1 MRNKGKKIKHY
12 KGSFDTG
19 RFKRRRI
26 IRGIV
31 ILILLFIAGY
41 FLAPRI
47 LDVGTR
53 LWYEGVKR
61 YEESS
66 NSQSQSIDN
75 PPSND
80 SSQSESEPIVEP
92 TPTPVPEPEGNW
104 SVVSTASV
112 ATPELAQQTAQQLAQ
127 QGVKYALIT
136 LKAADGTIGY
146 ASAVPTAAGSI
157 SATPFDARAAA
168 DAMKQ
173 AGIVP
178 VAELWAY
185 RDPIAAYSDRTMAIG
200 YGASEGMLWLD
211 NSAQAGGKPWL
222 NPYSPTARQYIQDLA
237 LEVVSLGYEQIVFS
251 GLHFPEVRS
260 TNGANFGDTQGKS
273 FDAILN
279 ETIQQLQAVLK
290 EHNAIAWFQY
300 SAAAVTGEDLRIAA
314 APVGGL
320 AMERL
325 LVQIPADTADPVATL
340 AACAAAAGEKTKIY
354 RVPAAPDEV
363 LQQAANANGY
373 KQAVIG

>member
-26 IRGIV
+26 IRSIV
-31 ILILLFIAGY
+31 LLIILFVAGY

-47 LDVGTR
+47 LDAGTR
-53 LWYEGVKR
+53 LWYEGLKR
-61 YEESS
+61 YEESL
-66 NSQSQSIDN
+66 NSQSQSTEN
-75 PPSND
+75 PPLDES
-80 SSQSESEPIVEP
+80 SESEPESTAEP
-92 TPTPVPEPEGNW
+92 TPEPEPEGDW
-104 SVVSTASV
+104 SVVPTASV

-127 QGVKYALIT
+127 QGAKYAMIT
-136 LKAADGTIGY
+136 LKAPDGTVGY
-146 ASAVPTAAGSI
+146 ASAVPTASGSL
-157 SATPFDARAAA
+157 SATPFDAKAIA
-168 DAMKQ
+168 DAMK
-173 AGIVP
+173 AEGIVP
-178 VAELWAY
+178 VAEIWAY
-185 RDPIAAYSDRTMAIG
+185 RDPAAAYTDRSMAIG
-200 YGASEGMLWLD
+200 YGTREGMLWLD

-222 NPYSPTARQYIQDLA
+222 NPYSPIARQYIQDLA
-237 LEVVSLGYEQIVFS
+237 LEAVSLGYEQIVFS

-279 ETIQQLQAVLK
+279 ETIQQLQTALAEQNAV
-290 EHNAIAWFQY
+290 AWFQY

-320 AMERL
+320 GMEHL
-325 LVQIPADTADPVATL
+325 LVQIPADAQDPATVL
-340 AACAAAAGEKTKIY
+340 AACATAAGEKTKAY
-354 RVPAAPDEV
+354 RVAAAPDEV
-363 LQQAANANGY
+363 LQQAAKDNGY